1 MQIGKTTF
9 FSQNILPEK
18 EREHQ
23 KGAKIQANIIFG
35 LRVRERKR
43 RREWKEILLR
53 NKKTMAGR
61 WVRYQ
66 RLYRRSSSTYSLSQL
81 LSEETNK
88 ANSFYLMLLMAR
100 IVIGVV
106 WGSVGKH
113 IRQLAIEYLPEAP
126 LAPCLDHPPTFRWG
140 GRWWR
145 NDGNGSKIVTR
156 CHWIF
161 CED

>member
-1 MQIGKTTF
+1 
-9 FSQNILPEK
+9 
-18 EREHQ
+18 
-23 KGAKIQANIIFG
+23 
-35 LRVRERKR
+35 
-43 RREWKEILLR
+43 
-53 NKKTMAGR
+53 MAGR

-66 RLYRRSSSTYSLSQL
+66 RLYRRSSSTYSHSQL
-81 LSEETNK
+81 FSVETKK
-88 ANSFYLMLLMAR
+88 ANYFYLMMLMAR

-145 NDGNGSKIVTR
+145 NDGNGSQIVTR

-161 CED
+161 CEDITFFVQLSLSSRYIFVCIHIYIGELKSPWSYLDLSLAQVFTENDQPEYE

>member
-1 MQIGKTTF
+1 MQRRIAWEGKG
-9 FSQNILPEK
+9 LPNE
-18 EREHQ
+18 
-23 KGAKIQANIIFG
+23 ANIQANRIFG
-35 LRVRERKR
+35 LRIRERKR
-43 RREWKEILLR
+43 RRKWGEISLRKE
-53 NKKTMAGR
+53 KTMAGR
-61 WVRYQ
+61 RVRYQ
-66 RLYRRSSSTYSLSQL
+66 RLCRRSSSTYSHSQL
-81 LSEETNK
+81 FSEETNK
-88 ANSFYLMLLMAR
+88 ANYFYLMMLMAK

-145 NDGNGSKIVTR
+145 NDGNGSQIVTR